1 MHAPTTQPSTH
12 HQAPRFPLAE
22 KLGDLVDVCAELG
35 CSITEHEIQHPTPTK
50 VQQVYEAWMSRM
62 LEINLEDCIRAAK
75 DQLDQIDNYEIY
87 QDSLYTG
94 VFYHTLCQLLSLA
107 QIDDFTIQDLTSPT
121 GQRFYY
127 VLSGLMNFYDF
138 ELEEREHSLLPL
150 QKENEELVDKEEHL
164 IKQIQIK
171 KDRIQQE
178 KDKRSKNLPLLEEY
192 KIKEREG
199 NAECLRFASLADNM
213 SKRATE
219 VRSELKKVQ
228 EENAAL
234 NLEIKNRD
242 IEINR
247 LKSQIVK
254 SPDRLKASIQD
265 MSIQLTR
272 DQEELK
278 ILETKERQMKSK
290 IESLIRYEGEL
301 ATCIKI
307 LDEWDV
313 DSTKL
318 AEGTTKYQKHIERYE
333 ALLVEQAEL
342 ENHINLLERRI
353 QNVKEEIGRFDEKT
367 ERKRLMGKQRK
378 KQLEEQNVLLLEKKR
393 EFEMKAASKNKQAAD
408 IEAQIRAIHATTH
421 AELDRGETAF
431 KKIKDQVEVY
441 SLKVN
446 KALDALN
453 TINAQPIDLGA

>member
-1 MHAPTTQPSTH
+1 MHQS
-12 HQAPRFPLAE
+12 HQQPRFPLAE

-35 CSITEHEIQHPTPTK
+35 CPITEHEIQHPTPAK
-50 VQQVYEAWMSRM
+50 VQSVYEAWMLKV
-62 LEINLEDCIRAAK
+62 LEINLEDCVRAAK

-87 QDSLYTG
+87 QETLYIG
-94 VFYHTLCQLLSLA
+94 VFYHTFCQLLSLA
-107 QIDDFTIQDLTSPT
+107 QIDDFTIQDLTAPT

-150 QKENEELVDKEEHL
+150 QKENEELVDKEEAL
-164 IKQIQIK
+164 IQEIQK
-171 KDRIQQE
+171 RKDMIEQE
-178 KDKRSKNLPLLEEY
+178 KEKRRKNLPLLEEY

-199 NAECLRFASLADNM
+199 NAECLRFASLADSM
-213 SKRATE
+213 SKRASE
-219 VRSELKKVQ
+219 VRAELKKVQ

-234 NLEIKNRD
+234 SLEIKNRD

-265 MSIQLTR
+265 MSVQLVR

-278 ILETKERQMKSK
+278 VLEAKERQMKGK

-301 ATCIKI
+301 TSCIKI

-318 AEGTTKYQKHIERYE
+318 AEGTTRYRKHLEHHE

-353 QNVKEEIGRFDEKT
+353 QNVREEIGRFDEKT
-367 ERKRLMGKQRK
+367 ERKRMAGKQRK
-378 KQLEEQNVLLLEKKR
+378 KTLEEQNVQLLERKR
-393 EFEMKAASKNKQAAD
+393 QFEMQAAQKNKEAAD
-408 IEAQIRAIHATTH
+408 IEAQIRAIHAATH
-421 AELDRGETAF
+421 AELDRGESAF

-446 KALDALN
+446 KALDSLN

>member
-1 MHAPTTQPSTH
+1 MHQTH
-12 HQAPRFPLAE
+12 QQPRFPLAE

-35 CSITEHEIQHPTPTK
+35 CPITEHEIQHPTPAK
-50 VQQVYEAWMSRM
+50 VQSVYEAWMLKV
-62 LEINLEDCIRAAK
+62 LEINLEDCVRAAK

-87 QDSLYTG
+87 QETLYIG
-94 VFYHTLCQLLSLA
+94 VFYHTFCQLLNLA
-107 QIDDFTIQDLTSPT
+107 QIDDFTIQDLTAPT

-150 QKENEELVDKEEHL
+150 QKENEELVDKEEAL
-164 IKQIQIK
+164 IQEIQKK
-171 KDRIQQE
+171 KDMIEDE
-178 KDKRSKNLPLLEEY
+178 KEKRRKNLPLLEEY
-192 KIKEREG
+192 KVKEREG
-199 NAECLRFASLADNM
+199 NAECLRFASLADSM
-213 SKRATE
+213 SKRAAE
-219 VRSELKKVQ
+219 VRAELKK
-228 EENAAL
+228 AAL
-234 NLEIKNRD
+234 SLEIKNRD

-254 SPDRLKASIQD
+254 SPDRLKASIND
-265 MSIQLTR
+265 MSVQLVR

-278 ILETKERQMKSK
+278 VLEAKERQMKGK

-301 ATCIKI
+301 TSCIKI

-318 AEGTTKYQKHIERYE
+318 AEGTARYRKHTEHHE
-333 ALLVEQAEL
+333 TLLVEQAEL

-353 QNVKEEIGRFDEKT
+353 QNVREEIARFDEKT
-367 ERKRLMGKQRK
+367 ERKRMAGKQRK
-378 KQLEEQNVLLLEKKR
+378 KTLEEQNVQLLEKKR
-393 EFEMKAASKNKQAAD
+393 QYEMQAAQKNKEAAD
-408 IEAQIRAIHATTH
+408 IEAQIRAIHVATH
-421 AELDRGETAF
+421 AELDRGESAF

-446 KALDALN
+446 KALDSLN
-453 TINAQPIDLGA
+453 AVNAQPIDLGA